1 MAATLR
7 LPLRLWRLGRL
18 VLHLIWGVILTLRYA
33 AAPAPRWDG
42 VISRWS
48 AGLLACLGVRLAA
61 DPPPPVAAGAL
72 LVSNHIS
79 WLDIYVILAT
89 RRVRFVS
96 KAEVRAWPLVG
107 WFAART
113 GTLFLERERKSA
125 ALRIGREI
133 GAHLA
138 AGEWVAVFP
147 EGTTT
152 DGRDMLPFRPF
163 LLQAALDQGAAVL
176 PAAICYQGP
185 SGEYSDTPAYYGDM
199 SLGQSL
205 WRIAGAR
212 GLAARLKFSA
222 PLAAAGAD
230 RRVLAA
236 QAEAAVR
243 ALAGYAPARPAQ
255 TSSLP
260 AAFTKESA

>member
-1 MAATLR
+1 MARTIR
-7 LPLRLWRLGRL
+7 LPLRLWRIGRL
-18 VLHLIWGVILTLRYA
+18 ILHLLSGVVLTLRYG
-33 AAPAPRWDG
+33 AAPAPRWDE

-48 AGLLACLGVRLAA
+48 AGLLSCLGVRLVA
-61 DPPPPVAAGAL
+61 DPPPAAAAGCL
-72 LVSNHIS
+72 LVSNHVS
-79 WLDIYVILAT
+79 WLDIYVLLAT

-152 DGRDMLPFRPF
+152 DGRDMLPFRAF
-163 LLQAALDQGAAVL
+163 LLQAALDGGTAVL
-176 PAAICYQGP
+176 PAAIRYEGP

-199 SLGQSL
+199 GLGQSL

-212 GLAARLKFSA
+212 GLTARLKFSA
-222 PLAAAGAD
+222 PLSVAGAD
-230 RRVLAA
+230 RRTLAA
-236 QAEAAVR
+236 QAEDAVR
-243 ALAGYAPARPAQ
+243 ALAGYAPARPGQ
-255 TSSLP
+255 TSSP
-260 AAFTKESA
+260 AAALTKESA

>member
-7 LPLRLWRLGRL
+7 LPLRLWRIGRL
-18 VLHLIWGVILTLRYA
+18 ILHLLGGVVLTLRYG
-33 AAPAPRWDG
+33 AAPAPRWDE

-48 AGLLACLGVRLAA
+48 AGLLACLGVRLSA
-61 DPPPPVAAGAL
+61 DPPPAASVGCL
-72 LVSNHIS
+72 LVSNHVS
-79 WLDIYVILAT
+79 WLDIYVLLAT

-163 LLQAALDQGAAVL
+163 LLQAVLDQGAAVL
-176 PAAICYQGP
+176 PAAIRYEGP
-185 SGEYSDTPAYYGDM
+185 AGSRDDTPAYYGAM

-212 GLAARLKFSA
+212 GLTARLKFSA

-230 RRVLAA
+230 RRALAA

-243 ALAGYAPARPAQ
+243 ALAGYAPAQA
-255 TSSLP
+255 SSL
-260 AAFTKESA
+260 AAALTKESA

>member
-1 MAATLR
+1 MARTKR

-18 VLHLIWGVILTLRYA
+18 ILHLIWGVILTLRYGV
-33 AAPAPRWDG
+33 APARRWDE

-48 AGLLACLGVRLAA
+48 AGLLACLGVSLDA
-61 DPPPPVAAGAL
+61 DPPPAAAAGCL

-152 DGRDMLPFRPF
+152 DGRDLLPFRAF
-163 LLQAALDQGAAVL
+163 LLQAALEQGATVV
-176 PAAICYQGP
+176 PAAIRYQGP
-185 SGEYSDTPAYYGDM
+185 SGEYTDTPAYYGDM

-205 WRIAGAR
+205 WRIVGAR
-212 GLAARLKFSA
+212 GLRARLSFAA
-222 PLAAAGAD
+222 PLPAAGAD
-230 RRVLAA
+230 RRTLAA
-236 QAEAAVR
+236 QAEDAVR
-243 ALAGYAPARPAQ
+243 TLAGFAAARPDQA
-255 TSSLP
+255 SSL
-260 AAFTKESA
+260 AAALTKESA